1 MRLRIEGEAQ
11 MKHSR
16 LLILAGAILLAGPT
30 TVLHAQAQN
39 PAPDAAKPVAP
50 AASSPVAPND
60 PDYKIGPQDVL
71 TINVWKEPDVSREV
85 PVRPDGKISLPLLND
100 VEAAGL
106 TPMQLANSLTESMK
120 KFISSP
126 QVTVIVKEI
135 NSRRVY
141 VIGEVVRAGTF
152 PLLPKM
158 TVLQIV
164 SSCGGFTQFANPKKI
179 YVLRTKDGKQT
190 KIPFNYKEVVNGK
203 NPEQNIELQPGD
215 TVVVP

>member
-1 MRLRIEGEAQ
+1 M
-11 MKHSR
+11 MKDSR
-16 LLILAGAILLAGPT
+16 LLILAGAILLACVA
-30 TVLHAQAQN
+30 TVLHAQGQN
-39 PAPDAAKPVAP
+39 PAHEAAKPIAP
-50 AASSPVAPND
+50 AASSSSPVAAND

-71 TINVWKEPDVSREV
+71 TITVWKEPDVSREV

-100 VEAAGL
+100 VDAAGL
-106 TPMQLANSLTESMK
+106 TPMQLASSLTESLK

-190 KIPFNYKEVVNGK
+190 KIPFNYKEVVSGK

>member
-1 MRLRIEGEAQ
+1 MPLRIEGEAE
-11 MKHSR
+11 MKHSK
-16 LLILAGAILLAGPT
+16 LLILAGAMLLAGPA
-30 TVLHAQAQN
+30 TVLQARAQS
-39 PAPDAAKPVAP
+39 PAPEAAKPMAP
-50 AASSPVAPND
+50 ATSSPVAAND

-106 TPMQLANSLTESMK
+106 TPMQLANSLTESLK

-190 KIPFNYKEVVNGK
+190 KIPFNYREVVSGK

-215 TVVVP
+215 TIVVP

>member
-1 MRLRIEGEAQ
+1 MKIEGEAE
-11 MKHSR
+11 MMHTKR
-16 LLILAGAILLAGPT
+16 IIPAAAVLLAFAALALNG
-30 TVLHAQAQN
+30 QAQN
-39 PAPDAAKPVAP
+39 PTPDAAKPMAP
-50 AASSPVAPND
+50 AASSPVAAND

-71 TINVWKEPDVSREV
+71 TITVWKEPEVSREV

-106 TPMQLANSLTESMK
+106 TPMQLANSLTESLK

-126 QVTVIVKEI
+126 QVTVMVKEI

-179 YVLRTKDGKQT
+179 YVLRTKDGKQA
-190 KIPFNYKEVVNGK
+190 KIPFNYKDVVSGK

>member
-1 MRLRIEGEAQ
+1 

-16 LLILAGAILLAGPT
+16 LLILAGAILLAVPA
-30 TVLHAQAQN
+30 TVLHAQTPN
-39 PAPDAAKPVAP
+39 SAPQAAKPVP
-50 AASSPVAPND
+50 PVASSPVAAND

-71 TINVWKEPDVSREV
+71 IINVWKETDVSREV

-100 VEAAGL
+100 VDTAGL
-106 TPMQLANSLTESMK
+106 TPMQLANSLTDSLK

-190 KIPFNYKEVVNGK
+190 KIPFNYKEVISGK
-203 NPEQNIELQPGD
+203 NTGQNIELQPGD

>member
-1 MRLRIEGEAQ
+1 MMYTKQIV
-11 MKHSR
+11 
-16 LLILAGAILLAGPT
+16 LAGAVLLVFGAMASNGQVQSRT
-30 TVLHAQAQN
+30 
-39 PAPDAAKPVAP
+39 PDAAKPVAP
-50 AASSPVAPND
+50 ATSSPVAAND

-106 TPMQLANSLTESMK
+106 TPMQLANSLTESLK
-120 KFISSP
+120 KFISGP

-190 KIPFNYKEVVNGK
+190 KIPFNYKEVVSGK
-203 NPEQNIELQPGD
+203 NPEQNIELHPGD
-215 TVVVP
+215 TIVVP

>member
-1 MRLRIEGEAQ
+1 MPLRIEGDAE
-11 MKHSR
+11 MRHSR
-16 LLILAGAILLAGPT
+16 TLILAAAILLAGPA
-30 TVLHAQAQN
+30 TVSLGQAQN
-39 PAPDAAKPVAP
+39 PALDTAKPIAP
-50 AASSPVAPND
+50 VASSPVAAND
-60 PDYKIGPQDVL
+60 PDYKIGPQDIL
-71 TINVWKEPDVSREV
+71 TITVWKEPDVSREV

-100 VEAAGL
+100 VDAAGL
-106 TPMQLANSLTESMK
+106 TPMQLASSLTESLK

-190 KIPFNYKEVVNGK
+190 KIPFNYKEVVSGK

>member
-1 MRLRIEGEAQ
+1 MKYTRLFMR
-11 MKHSR
+11 
-16 LLILAGAILLAGPT
+16 AGVILLFVPAMG
-30 TVLHAQAQN
+30 LQGQAQN
-39 PAPDAAKPVAP
+39 PADGAAKSVA
-50 AASSPVAPND
+50 ASSSSPVAAND

-106 TPMQLANSLTESMK
+106 TPMQLANSLTDRLK

-126 QVTVIVKEI
+126 QVTIIVKEI

-190 KIPFNYKEVVNGK
+190 KIPFNYKEVVSGK

-215 TVVVP
+215 TIVVP

>member
-1 MRLRIEGEAQ
+1 MKIEGEAE
-11 MKHSR
+11 MMYTKR
-16 LLILAGAILLAGPT
+16 VILAGAVLLVVSAMASNGQ
-30 TVLHAQAQN
+30 VQN
-39 PAPDAAKPVAP
+39 PAPDAAKPATP
-50 AASSPVAPND
+50 AASSPVAAND
-60 PDYKIGPQDVL
+60 PDYKIGAQDVL
-71 TINVWKEPDVSREV
+71 TITVWKEPDVSREV

-106 TPMQLANSLTESMK
+106 TPMQLANSLTESLK

-126 QVTVIVKEI
+126 QVTVMVKEI

-158 TVLQIV
+158 NVLQVV

-190 KIPFNYKEVVNGK
+190 KIPFNYKDVVSGK

-215 TVVVP
+215 TIVVP

>member
-1 MRLRIEGEAQ
+1 MKFLAFVLGSALMVGGSSVMAQ
-11 MKHSR
+11 GTPQNPQAETAK
-16 LLILAGAILLAGPT
+16 GAAPT
-30 TVLHAQAQN
+30 TT
-39 PAPDAAKPVAP
+39 
-50 AASSPVAPND
+50 SPVAAND

-106 TPMQLANSLTESMK
+106 TPMQLANSLTESLK
-120 KFISSP
+120 KFISGP

-190 KIPFNYKEVVNGK
+190 KIPFNYKEVVSGK
-203 NPEQNIELQPGD
+203 NPEQNIELEPGD

>member
-1 MRLRIEGEAQ
+1 MMYTKQIV
-11 MKHSR
+11 
-16 LLILAGAILLAGPT
+16 LAGAVLLVFGAMASNGQVQSPT
-30 TVLHAQAQN
+30 
-39 PAPDAAKPVAP
+39 PDAAKPVAP
-50 AASSPVAPND
+50 ATSSPVAAND

-106 TPMQLANSLTESMK
+106 TPMQLANSLTESLK
-120 KFISSP
+120 KFISGP

-190 KIPFNYKEVVNGK
+190 KIPFNYKEVVSGK
-203 NPEQNIELQPGD
+203 NPEQNIELHPGD
-215 TVVVP
+215 TIVVP

>member
-1 MRLRIEGEAQ
+1 MPLRIEGEAE
-11 MKHSR
+11 MKHSK
-16 LLILAGAILLAGPT
+16 LLILAGAMLLAGPA
-30 TVLHAQAQN
+30 TVLPARAQS
-39 PAPDAAKPVAP
+39 PAPEAAKPIAP
-50 AASSPVAPND
+50 AASSPVAAND

-106 TPMQLANSLTESMK
+106 TPMQLANSLTESLK

-190 KIPFNYKEVVNGK
+190 KIPFNYREVVSGK

-215 TVVVP
+215 TIVVP

>member
-1 MRLRIEGEAQ
+1 

-16 LLILAGAILLAGPT
+16 LLILAGAILLAGPA

-39 PAPDAAKPVAP
+39 PTSDAAKPVAP
-50 AASSPVAPND
+50 IASSPVAPND

-71 TINVWKEPDVSREV
+71 TITVWKEPDVSREV

-100 VEAAGL
+100 VDAAGL
-106 TPMQLANSLTESMK
+106 TPMQLASSLTESLK

-141 VIGEVVRAGTF
+141 VIGEVVRRERF
-152 PLLPKM
+152 RCC
-158 TVLQIV
+158 Q
-164 SSCGGFTQFANPKKI
+164 
-179 YVLRTKDGKQT
+179 R
-190 KIPFNYKEVVNGK
+190 
-203 NPEQNIELQPGD
+203 
-215 TVVVP
+215 

>member
-1 MRLRIEGEAQ
+1 MKRLRQ
-11 MKHSR
+11 
-16 LLILAGAILLAGPT
+16 LTLAGGILFAVPAMALQGA
-30 TVLHAQAQN
+30 AQN
-39 PAPDAAKPVAP
+39 PAPATARPVAS
-50 AASSPVAPND
+50 ATNSPIAPND

-106 TPMQLANSLTESMK
+106 TPMQLANSLTESLK
-120 KFISSP
+120 KFISGP

-190 KIPFNYKEVVNGK
+190 KIPFNYKEVVSGK
-203 NPEQNIELQPGD
+203 NPEQNIELEPGD

>member
-1 MRLRIEGEAQ
+1 
-11 MKHSR
+11 MKKAS
-16 LLILAGAILLAGPT
+16 LILAGAVLLSGASLLAQGTP
-30 TVLHAQAQN
+30 QN
-39 PAPDAAKPVAP
+39 PPADPAKPVTP
-50 AASSPVAPND
+50 VAASPVAAND

-106 TPMQLANSLTESMK
+106 TPMQLANALTENLK

-190 KIPFNYKEVVNGK
+190 KLPFNYKDVVSGK
-203 NPEQNIELQPGD
+203 NPEQNIELEPGD

>member
-1 MRLRIEGEAQ
+1 MPLRIEGDAE

-16 LLILAGAILLAGPT
+16 LLILAGAILLAGPA

-39 PAPDAAKPVAP
+39 PTSDAAKPVAP
-50 AASSPVAPND
+50 IASSPVAPND

-71 TINVWKEPDVSREV
+71 TITVWKEPDVSREV

-100 VEAAGL
+100 VDAAGL
-106 TPMQLANSLTESMK
+106 TPMQLASSLTESLK

-190 KIPFNYKEVVNGK
+190 KIPFNYREVVSGK

>member
-1 MRLRIEGEAQ
+1 
-11 MKHSR
+11 MKKST
-16 LLILAGAILLAGPT
+16 LILASVVLLSGT
-30 TVLHAQAQN
+30 SLMAQGTPPSP
-39 PAPDAAKPVAP
+39 PADTAKPVSP
-50 AASSPVAPND
+50 AASSPIAAND

-100 VEAAGL
+100 VQAAGL
-106 TPMQLANSLTESMK
+106 TPMQLANSLMDSLK

-190 KIPFNYKEVVNGK
+190 KLPFNYKEVVSGK
-203 NPEQNIELQPGD
+203 NPEQNIELEPGD

>member
-1 MRLRIEGEAQ
+1 

>member
-1 MRLRIEGEAQ
+1 

-16 LLILAGAILLAGPT
+16 LLILAGAILLAGPA
-30 TVLHAQAQN
+30 TVLHAQPQN
-39 PAPDAAKPVAP
+39 SAPDAAKPIAP

-71 TINVWKEPDVSREV
+71 TITVWKEPDVSREV

-100 VEAAGL
+100 VDAAGL
-106 TPMQLANSLTESMK
+106 TPMQLASSLTESLK

-126 QVTVIVKEI
+126 QVTVMVKEI

-190 KIPFNYKEVVNGK
+190 KIPFNYKEVVSGK

>member
-1 MRLRIEGEAQ
+1 
-11 MKHSR
+11 MKHSI
-16 LLILAGAILLAGPT
+16 LLILAGAILLAGPA
-30 TVLHAQAQN
+30 TVLHAQPQN

-71 TINVWKEPDVSREV
+71 TITVWKEPDVSREV

-100 VEAAGL
+100 VDAAGL
-106 TPMQLANSLTESMK
+106 TPMQLASSLTESLK

-126 QVTVIVKEI
+126 QVTVMVKEI

-190 KIPFNYKEVVNGK
+190 KIPFNYKEVVSGK

>member
-1 MRLRIEGEAQ
+1 MMYTKQIV
-11 MKHSR
+11 
-16 LLILAGAILLAGPT
+16 LAGAVLLVFGAMASNGQVQSRT
-30 TVLHAQAQN
+30 
-39 PAPDAAKPVAP
+39 PDAAKPVAP
-50 AASSPVAPND
+50 ATSSPVAAND

-106 TPMQLANSLTESMK
+106 TPMQLANSLTESLK
-120 KFISSP
+120 KFISGP

-190 KIPFNYKEVVNGK
+190 KIPFNYKEVVSGK

-215 TVVVP
+215 TIVVP

>member
-1 MRLRIEGEAQ
+1 
-11 MKHSR
+11 
-16 LLILAGAILLAGPT
+16 
-30 TVLHAQAQN
+30 
-39 PAPDAAKPVAP
+39 
-50 AASSPVAPND
+50 
-60 PDYKIGPQDVL
+60 
-71 TINVWKEPDVSREV
+71 
-85 PVRPDGKISLPLLND
+85 VRPDGKISLPLLND

-106 TPMQLANSLTESMK
+106 TPMQLANSLTDSLK

-179 YVLRTKDGKQT
+179 YVLRTSGGKQT
-190 KIPFNYKEVVNGK
+190 KIPFNYKEVVSGK

-215 TVVVP
+215 TIVVP

>member
-1 MRLRIEGEAQ
+1 MKTEGEAEMMCTKQ
-11 MKHSR
+11 I
-16 LLILAGAILLAGPT
+16 ILAGALLLVFGAVASNG
-30 TVLHAQAQN
+30 QAQN
-39 PAPDAAKPVAP
+39 PAPDAAKPAAP
-50 AASSPVAPND
+50 AMSSPVAAND

-71 TINVWKEPDVSREV
+71 IINVWKEPDVSREV

-106 TPMQLANSLTESMK
+106 TPMRLANSLTESLK
-120 KFISSP
+120 KFISGP

-190 KIPFNYKEVVNGK
+190 KIPFNYKEVVSGK

-215 TVVVP
+215 TIVVP

>member
-1 MRLRIEGEAQ
+1 MASKQIVFAVFRCALKVLCAAW
-11 MKHSR
+11 
-16 LLILAGAILLAGPT
+16 LVATPTPAGAHSQVPGSNYI
-30 TVLHAQAQN
+30 
-39 PAPDAAKPVAP
+39 
-50 AASSPVAPND
+50 
-60 PDYKIGPQDVL
+60 IGPQDVL
-71 TINVWKEPDVSREV
+71 TITVWKEPDVSREV

-100 VEAAGL
+100 VDAAGL
-106 TPMQLANSLTESMK
+106 TPMQLASSLTESLK

-126 QVTVIVKEI
+126 QVTVMVKEI

-190 KIPFNYKEVVNGK
+190 KIPFNYKEVVSGK